1 MQNTRNGQASGS
13 KQTLVE
19 EGTVFKGSFESDCPV
34 VVKGTIQGDVSAPSL
49 TVASTGAV
57 HGNVKVGEIRSE
69 GELSGEFEAD
79 LVQLSGRVKDNTIV
93 RARQLEVKLSPVG
106 TALQVVFGECEVNVG
121 EPASKSEALA
131 TAAERA
137 KDDQVNGE
145 ARKDESKDDDALAEA
160 S

>member
-1 MQNTRNGQASGS
+1 MQNTKNGQASGNR
-13 KQTLVE
+13 QTLVE

-49 TVASTGAV
+49 TVAATGAV

-93 RARQLEVKLSPVG
+93 RAKSLEVKLAPVG

-121 EPASKSEALA
+121 TPAGKAETLA
-131 TAAERA
+131 KAEERA
-137 KDDQVNGE
+137 KEEDSQLAPADRDE
-145 ARKDESKDDDALAEA
+145 AALAEA